1 MSFKE
6 GLKKIYF
13 PSQIIKLVRNGPN
26 VPATSNTLT
35 FRVPPAMN
43 KMDVKSYLRN
53 IYNIKVQTVRTA
65 IMPVKVAGVGN
76 NTIPKRPK
84 FKKAIVTFEGEPFTW
99 PAAPES
105 EKFGIQHAQEERAR
119 FMNRLKGWRIRPA
132 HGVQAA
138 KKQDAAAAAATESTT
153 AAKTSEASA

>member
-26 VPATSNTLT
+26 VPTTSNTLT

-43 KMDVKSYLRN
+43 KMDLKSYLRN
-53 IYNIKVQTVRTA
+53 IYNINVQTVRTA
-65 IMPVKVAGVGN
+65 NMPVKIAGVGN

-84 FKKAIVTFEGEPFTW
+84 FKKAIVTYDGDAFTW
-99 PAAPES
+99 PEAPDS
-105 EKFGIQHAQEERAR
+105 ETFGIQHAQEERVR
-119 FMNRLKGWRIRPA
+119 FMHRLKGWRIRPD
-132 HGVQAA
+132 HDVQAA
-138 KKQDAAAAAATESTT
+138 KKQEAATSADSTST
-153 AAKTSEASA
+153 GKTTEASA